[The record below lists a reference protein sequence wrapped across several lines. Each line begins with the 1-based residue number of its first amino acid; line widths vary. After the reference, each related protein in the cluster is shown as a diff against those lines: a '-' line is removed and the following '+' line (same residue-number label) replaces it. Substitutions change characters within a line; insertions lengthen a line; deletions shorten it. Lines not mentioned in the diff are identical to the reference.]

1 MTDIRACLDEG
12 AGRLASAGIAN
23 PRREARLLL
32 AHASGLSQV
41 ELIGYPERP
50 VGARAEFERLVERR
64 AGREPLSH
72 LVGHREFW
80 SLEFI
85 VTPDTLDPRP
95 DSEAVVE
102 AALDLIPD
110 TNAALRIADLGVG
123 TGCLLAALLSMLP
136 AATGVGVD
144 RNLAA
149 AVVANR
155 NMAALG
161 FSARARI
168 VVGDWGKALAGGFD
182 IVVANPP
189 YIPSGEIELLQPE
202 VSRHEPRSALD
213 GGADGLDA
221 VRRVVSSLP
230 RLLAPG
236 GRAVIEFGDGQRAAV
251 GGIVA
256 ARGLRVAGER
266 RDLADRVRCVVVC
279 FEGS

>member
-12 AGRLASAGIAN
+12 AGRLAAVGIVN

-32 AHASGLSQV
+32 AHASGLSQA

-50 VGARAEFERLVERR
+50 VGARTEFARLVERR
-64 AGREPLSH
+64 AAREPLSH

-80 SLEFI
+80 SLDFI

-95 DSEAVVE
+95 DSETVVE
-102 AALDLIPD
+102 AALALIPD
-110 TNAALRIADLGVG
+110 PNAALRIADLGAG

-144 RNLAA
+144 RDSAAA
-149 AVVANR
+149 AVAHR
-155 NMAALG
+155 NLATLG
-161 FSARARI
+161 FSSRAQI
-168 VVGDWGKALAGGFD
+168 VVGDWGGALAGGFD

-189 YIPSGEIELLQPE
+189 YIPSGEIESLQPE
-202 VSRHEPRSALD
+202 VSRHEPRLALD

-236 GRAVIEFGDGQRAAV
+236 GRAVIEFGDGQRDEV
-251 GGIVA
+251 GAIVA
-256 ARGLRVAGER
+256 ARGLRVEGER
-266 RDLADRVRCVVVC
+266 RDLAGRVRCVAVC
-279 FEGS
+279 AEDL